1 MYCAILL
8 KLDQGVQM
16 KQVYPHLNV
25 LLDREPFFA
34 DLVKEAEAAEFGAA
48 RLKVRDK
55 MLERDE
61 AIVKW
66 FTDHGY
72 RCGNDYFDSGDTY
85 RFANNGLAVAFALVW
100 AR

>member
-1 MYCAILL
+1 
-8 KLDQGVQM
+8 M

-34 DLVKEAEAAEFGAA
+34 DLVKEAEEAEFGAP

-55 MLERDE
+55 MLERDK

-66 FTDHGY
+66 FSDHGY

>member
-1 MYCAILL
+1 
-8 KLDQGVQM
+8 
-16 KQVYPHLNV
+16 
-25 LLDREPFFA
+25 
-34 DLVKEAEAAEFGAA
+34 
-48 RLKVRDK
+48 
-55 MLERDE
+55 MLERDK

-66 FTDHGY
+66 FSDHGY

>member
-1 MYCAILL
+1 
-8 KLDQGVQM
+8 M

-34 DLVKEAEAAEFGAA
+34 DLVKEAEAAEFSGPSY
-48 RLKVRDK
+48 KVIDK
-55 MLERDE
+55 IKKREE

-100 AR
+100 TR